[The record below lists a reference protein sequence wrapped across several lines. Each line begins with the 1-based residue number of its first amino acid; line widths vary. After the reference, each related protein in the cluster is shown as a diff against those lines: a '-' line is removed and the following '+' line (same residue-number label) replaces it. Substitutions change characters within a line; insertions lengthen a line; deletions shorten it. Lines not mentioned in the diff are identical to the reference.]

1 MGMAHLAFFGSSAAF
16 FWILCWLLHVQTSA
30 TERGWAGG
38 RAMESGKEG
47 ERKGGRSAERRGKA
61 E

>member
-1 MGMAHLAFFGSSAAF
+1 LAFFGSSAAF